1 MHTEAKA
8 CKSSLIV
15 IVLLLVLVSVE
26 FTNFSNVAL
35 EVQAQKSS
43 SCDKGVISLVEC
55 SPLTSPSPTSE
66 DSSSVAD
73 DSDEKDS
80 NDDDNDEGD
89 NGEEQEEDGQN
100 NGDIES
106 KIPSTAGVPFP

>member
-1 MHTEAKA
+1 MHTEGTAR
-8 CKSSLIV
+8 KSSLIV
-15 IVLLLVLVSVE
+15 IVLLLVLVSLG

-43 SCDKGVISLVEC
+43 SCDRDVISLVEC
-55 SPLTSPSPTSE
+55 SPLTSSSPGSE
-66 DSSSVAD
+66 DSSFAD

-80 NDDDNDEGD
+80 NDDGNDEGD
-89 NGEEQEEDGQN
+89 NDEEQEEDGQN

>member
-1 MHTEAKA
+1 MHNEGKGR
-8 CKSSLIV
+8 KSSLIV
-15 IVLLLVLVSVE
+15 IAMLLVLVSVW
-26 FTNFSNVAL
+26 FSNFSDVAQ
-35 EVQAQKSS
+35 VQAQTSS
-43 SCDKGVISLVEC
+43 SCDRDVISLVEC
-55 SPLTSPSPTSE
+55 SPSTSSSPASE

-80 NDDDNDEGD
+80 NDDDDDDEGD
-89 NGEEQEEDGQN
+89 NGEEQEEEQK

>member
-1 MHTEAKA
+1 MHTERKG

-15 IVLLLVLVSVE
+15 FLLLLVLVSVG
-26 FTNFSNVAL
+26 FTNFSNFAL

-43 SCDKGVISLVEC
+43 SCDKDVISLVEC
-55 SPLTSPSPTSE
+55 SPLTSSPPASE

-73 DSDEKDS
+73 DIDEKDS
-80 NDDDNDEGD
+80 NDEDNGEDD
-89 NGEEQEEDGQN
+89 NGEEQEEDGQK

>member
-1 MHTEAKA
+1 MHTERKG
-8 CKSSLIV
+8 CKSSLLV
-15 IVLLLVLVSVE
+15 IVLLFVLGSVG
-26 FTNFSNVAL
+26 FTTFSNFAL
-35 EVQAQKSS
+35 EIQAQKSS
-43 SCDKGVISLVEC
+43 ACDKDVISLVEC
-55 SPLTSPSPTSE
+55 SPLTSSSPTSE

-80 NDDDNDEGD
+80 NDEDNDEDD
-89 NGEEQEEDGQN
+89 NSEEQEEDGQQ

>member
-1 MHTEAKA
+1 MHNEGKGR
-8 CKSSLIV
+8 KSSLIV
-15 IVLLLVLVSVE
+15 IVMLLVLVSVG
-26 FTNFSNVAL
+26 FSNFSGVPQI
-35 EVQAQKSS
+35 QAQTSS
-43 SCDKGVISLVEC
+43 SCDRDVISLVEC
-55 SPLTSPSPTSE
+55 SPSTSSSSPASE
-66 DSSSVAD
+66 DSPSVAD

-89 NGEEQEEDGQN
+89 NGEEQEEEQK